1 MQSVVSAARFRKGD
15 AAAWGRTVLL
25 VILVAIFPS
34 SIVFGQDVAIH
45 GRTFYKDSAPWV
57 PKGLKV
63 EGFSRPKFIPS
74 APKWMNDSSSQ
85 GRDWWGPAELGAIRN
100 VFGADTIRFAIS
112 QPALDPQSPIY
123 DPQYLAELLAVF
135 KQARAAGFVVIPSMD
150 AQAEN
155 GLPDLPC
162 MPGDSAVRAWQ
173 AVAPALIHDRGI
185 MFELFD
191 EPCKASDAQTQLEW
205 AQSMQALI
213 SSVRRLGATNIL
225 LLDGLWW
232 ARTTNGLFPLVHDTI
247 PDRLALA
254 VHPYLVKAAFVTE
267 KQWHDKFGASAAQ
280 YPLIASEWNATPKNG
295 CVDSTTPA
303 LALSLMRYLQ
313 SLGVGLIGWAIDSNA
328 GKLVKDHSSYEPTD
342 YASFKNCGDNSLS
355 GGGKLLVR
363 YPHN

>member
-1 MQSVVSAARFRKGD
+1 MLRGGD
-15 AAAWGRTVLL
+15 ALL
-25 VILVAIFPS
+25 SSMLCSWSRMALVAILVAIFPW
-34 SIVFGQDVAIH
+34 SIVLGQDVTLH
-45 GRTFYKDSAPWV
+45 GKTFYKDSEPWV

-63 EGFSRPKFIPS
+63 EGFSRPKFIPA
-74 APKWMNDSSSQ
+74 APKWMNDASAQ
-85 GRDWWGPAELGAIRN
+85 GRDWWGRAELDAIRT
-100 VFGADTIRFAIS
+100 VFGGDTIRFAIS

-123 DPQYLAELLAVF
+123 DPQYPAELLAVF

-173 AVAPALIHDRGI
+173 TIAPALIHDRGI

-191 EPCKASDAQTQLEW
+191 EPCKSSNAQTRQEW

-213 SSVRRLGATNIL
+213 SAVRRLGATNVL
-225 LLDGLWW
+225 LVDGLWW
-232 ARTTNGLFPLVHDTI
+232 ARSTNGLFPLIHDTA

-254 VHPYLVKAAFVTE
+254 VHPYLVKDAFVTQ
-267 KQWHDKFGASAAQ
+267 KQWHDQFGASAAQ
-280 YPLIASEWNATPKNG
+280 YPLIASEWNATPTNG
-295 CVDSTTPA
+295 CVDGSTPA

-328 GKLVKDHSSYEPTD
+328 GKLVKDHSRFEPTD
-342 YASFKNCGDNSLS
+342 YASFKNCHDNSVS
-355 GGGKLLVR
+355 GGGKLLAV

>member
-1 MQSVVSAARFRKGD
+1 MRHPIAVLRARAWRVV
-15 AAAWGRTVLL
+15 L
-25 VILVAIFPS
+25 VILVAISPS
-34 SIVFGQDVAIH
+34 CVVFGQDVAIH
-45 GRTFYKDSAPWV
+45 GKTFYRDNEHWI

-74 APKWMNDSSSQ
+74 APKWMNDTSSQ
-85 GRDWWGPAELGAIRN
+85 GRDWWGHAELDAIRN
-100 VFGADTIRFAIS
+100 VFRADTIRFAIS

-155 GLPDLPC
+155 GLPGLPC

-173 AVAPALIHDRGI
+173 AVAPALSHDRGV

-191 EPCKASDAQTQLEW
+191 EPCKSSNAQARQEW
-205 AQSMQALI
+205 AQSMQALV
-213 SSVRRLGATNIL
+213 SAVRRLGATNIL

-232 ARTTNGLFPLVHDTI
+232 ARSTNGLLPLVHDTI

-254 VHPYLVKAAFVTE
+254 VHPYLVKDAFVTP
-267 KQWHDKFGASAAQ
+267 KQWHDHFGASAAQ
-280 YPLIASEWNATPKNG
+280 SPLIASEWNATPMNG
-295 CVDSTTPA
+295 CVDSATPT

-313 SLGVGLIGWAIDSNA
+313 SLHVGLIGWAIDSNA
-328 GKLVKDHSSYEPTD
+328 GKLVKDHSSFEPTD
-342 YASFKNCGDNSLS
+342 YASFKDCHDSSGS
-355 GGGKLLVR
+355 GGGKLLAG
-363 YPHN
+363 YPHD